1 MTDSISRALPDYDLR
16 RCPVFLQTFTNGEY
30 VCAVPVAFSE
40 DSFKEPLQT
49 CHAVY
54 SRSRCPRRRP
64 RNAVSV
70 IRLYIDRFF
79 GQQRWSAAVTIGGD
93 ADATEPAGKKPR
105 KAEDMGL
112 RLYLA
117 LAQWTGS
124 RKVTA
129 NGGKEV
135 VDVLVDKD
143 ERSSAERQRSTPH
156 QKAFAVAHE
165 RYF

>member
-1 MTDSISRALPDYDLR
+1 MGSTYALFPWRFRKIASRSLFRRAMQSIRGADARVGALEMLSVSSGCTLTDSSASSD
-16 RCPVFLQTFTNGEY
+16 
-30 VCAVPVAFSE
+30 
-40 DSFKEPLQT
+40 
-49 CHAVY
+49 
-54 SRSRCPRRRP
+54 
-64 RNAVSV
+64 
-70 IRLYIDRFF
+70 
-79 GQQRWSAAVTIGGD
+79 WSAAVTIGGD